1 MFLYTSY
8 NCFEATWYSSFQYVC
23 KHLISLFQMFYSPN
37 KFFYLF
43 SFSGLYSMVKAFITG
58 SYICH
63 TTNIL
68 NCKFR
73 TIHWTKP
80 PSFSYFQKIC
90 FFQAFLLKNP
100 NSHFRFFF
108 ISLFISFL
116 VRYKTDFKSFS
127 YLRMLNFIFRNSFF
141 GNLLFSESLLF
152 C

>member
-1 MFLYTSY
+1 MVFLFSICLQIF
-8 NCFEATWYSSFQYVC
+8 N
-23 KHLISLFQMFYSPN
+23 LLLQMFYSPN
-37 KFFYLF
+37 KFFYLL

-100 NSHFRFFF
+100 DSHLRFPFHPSFYFLSRQILNGFQNSFLLENIKFYFQKFFF
-108 ISLFISFL
+108 
-116 VRYKTDFKSFS
+116 
-127 YLRMLNFIFRNSFF
+127 
-141 GNLLFSESLLF
+141 
-152 C
+152 

>member
-1 MFLYTSY
+1 MVFLFSICLQIF
-8 NCFEATWYSSFQYVC
+8 N
-23 KHLISLFQMFYSPN
+23 LLLQMFYSPN
-37 KFFYLF
+37 KFFYLL

-100 NSHFRFFF
+100 NSHLRF
-108 ISLFISFL
+108 SFHPSFYL
-116 VRYKTDFKSFS
+116 VRYKTDFKILS
-127 YLRMLNFIFRNSFF
+127 YLRILNFTFRNSSFR
-141 GNLLFSESLLF
+141 NLFVF
-152 C
+152 

>member
-1 MFLYTSY
+1 MVFIFSICMQIFNL
-8 NCFEATWYSSFQYVC
+8 
-23 KHLISLFQMFYSPN
+23 LLQMFYSPN
-37 KFFYLF
+37 KFFYLL

-100 NSHFRFFF
+100 NSHFRFSFHP
-108 ISLFISFL
+108 SFISFL
-116 VRYKTDFKSFS
+116 VRYKTDFKILS
-127 YLRMLNFIFRNSFF
+127 YLRILNFTFRNSSFR
-141 GNLLFSESLLF
+141 NLFVF
-152 C
+152 

>member
-1 MFLYTSY
+1 MVFLFSICLQIF
-8 NCFEATWYSSFQYVC
+8 N
-23 KHLISLFQMFYSPN
+23 LLLQMFYSPN
-37 KFFYLF
+37 KFFYLL

-90 FFQAFLLKNP
+90 FLKILIP
-100 NSHFRFFF
+100 
-108 ISLFISFL
+108 ISDSLFTPLFISFL
-116 VRYKTDFKSFS
+116 VRYKTDFKILS
-127 YLRMLNFIFRNSFF
+127 YLRILNFTFRNSSFR
-141 GNLLFSESLLF
+141 NLFVF
-152 C
+152 